1 MISYLKGKM
10 KYTISKKANE
20 KIEKDMELICEE
32 IKKSI
37 PDTISIILTGGFSRG
52 EGPVKLINKKY
63 YPYNDYDIQV
73 ISKTKLSKEDSD
85 RLSIEISKKLGYKG
99 IINFYPFKKEEQ
111 KLQENFYIDLKVD
124 TPNDLKKLLPRI
136 RTIELK
142 KYSYILFGE
151 DVRDLIPEYKL
162 EEMPLSEGA
171 KLLLDRMS
179 QMIEYFS
186 KEDKHDKEFLTYI
199 IQQAYAAI
207 CTSLLLV
214 SGKYEIGYKN
224 SMLIFKKNY
233 KTDFPELFKVIP
245 SLDKKIEEFIKWKI
259 DPKKLPNKDVVKEW
273 FIARDSILEVSK
285 YFFNNFLKKEINNI
299 TDLSKNILEM
309 RKDFYMPYLKEII
322 KKKSGINF
330 SNISVIFLPILTLIM
345 KYKYYKRL
353 KSLGITYK
361 RLFFN
366 SSPDLIIFA
375 SLIYLI
381 TGIENNESENIEKS
395 RILLKKVYPVKSENW
410 EDLSL
415 EYANA
420 YIAFFLQKI

>member
-1 MISYLKGKM
+1 M